1 MSVSVVVG
9 AQWGDEAKGK
19 VVDLLAKDARYVVR
33 YAGGSN
39 AGHTVCVNGTTYK
52 FHLIPSGILHPHV
65 TAVIADGVVMDLRA
79 FAAEADALRAQG
91 VDLSRLRI
99 GLGVHLTMPYHRLLD
114 ELEEA
119 QLEGRIGTTKRGI
132 GPTYADKAWRIG
144 VRVADLLDRDRF
156 AQRVKRVLRRRNPTI
171 QRVYNAR
178 PIDADALI
186 AEFEPY
192 AELVR
197 PYVCDVPRLLMDAVE
212 RGEPILMEGA
222 QGTLLD
228 LDYGT
233 YPYVTSS
240 HPVAAGACLG
250 TGIAPNRL
258 REIWG
263 VAKAYTTRVGEG
275 PFPTEL
281 TDETGDRIRNRGR
294 EYGTTTG
301 RARRVG
307 WLDLVALRHAARVNG
322 FTALAV
328 TLLDVLS
335 GFDSLRVCVAYRLD
349 GATTR
354 EFVADA
360 PTLARCV
367 PVYETLPGWREEI
380 SDCRTLDEL
389 PSNARAYLQCIEQ
402 YVGVPIRLISVG
414 AGREQTIW
422 VWAATPPRVRVGAG
436 CPASSV

>member
-19 VVDLLAKDARYVVR
+19 IVDLFAQRAHYVVR

-52 FHLIPSGILHPHV
+52 FHLIPSGILHPNV

-79 FAAEADALRAQG
+79 FEIEAAALQQQG

-119 QLEGRIGTTKRGI
+119 QIEGRIGTTKRGI

-144 VRVADLLDRDRF
+144 VRVADLLERDRL
-156 AQRVKRVLRRRNPTI
+156 AQRVRRVLQRRNPTI
-171 QRVYNAR
+171 ERVYGAKPLN
-178 PIDADALI
+178 PDALI
-186 AEFEPY
+186 EEFAHHAERIRPY
-192 AELVR
+192 A
-197 PYVCDVPRLLMDAVE
+197 CDVPHLLMNALE

-240 HPVAAGACLG
+240 HPIAAGACLG

-258 REIWG
+258 TEIWG
-263 VAKAYTTRVGEG
+263 VAKAYATRVGEG

-281 TDETGDRIRNRGR
+281 HDAIGDRIRNRGR

-307 WLDLVALRHAARVNG
+307 WLDLVALRYAARVNG
-322 FTALAV
+322 FTALAL

-335 GFDSLRVCVAYRLD
+335 GFRTLKVCIAYRRGD
-349 GATTR
+349 TETR

-360 PTLARCV
+360 PQLAQCA
-367 PVYETLPGWREEI
+367 PVYAELPGWSEEI
-380 SDCRTLDEL
+380 DDCRTLDDL
-389 PSNARAYLQCIEQ
+389 PPNALRYLNFIED
-402 YVGVPIRLISVG
+402 YVGVPVKIVSVG
-414 AGREQTIW
+414 PGREQTII
-422 VWAATPPRVRVGAG
+422 V
-436 CPASSV
+436 

>member
-1 MSVSVVVG
+1 MSVCVVVG

-19 VVDLLAKDARYVVR
+19 IVDLFAQRARYVVR

-39 AGHTVCVNGTTYK
+39 AGHTVCVNGATYK

-79 FAAEADALRAQG
+79 FEIEAAALQQQG

-119 QLEGRIGTTKRGI
+119 QIEGRIGTTKRGI

-144 VRVADLLDRDRF
+144 VRVADLLERDRL
-156 AQRVKRVLRRRNPTI
+156 AHRVQRVLQRRNPTI
-171 QRVYNAR
+171 ERVYGAQ
-178 PIDADALI
+178 PLKPDALI
-186 AEFEPY
+186 EEFAQY
-192 AELVR
+192 AERIR
-197 PYVCDVPRLLMDAVE
+197 PHACDAPHLLMNALE

-240 HPVAAGACLG
+240 HPIAAGACLG
-250 TGIAPNRL
+250 TGVAPNHL
-258 REIWG
+258 TEIWG
-263 VAKAYTTRVGEG
+263 VAKAYATRVGEG

-281 TDETGDRIRNRGR
+281 HNEIGDRIRNRGR

-307 WLDLVALRHAARVNG
+307 WLDLVALRYAARLNG
-322 FTALAV
+322 FTALAL

-335 GFDSLRVCVAYRLD
+335 GFETLQVCIAYRYR
-349 GATTR
+349 GSETR

-360 PTLARCV
+360 PQLAQCE
-367 PVYETLPGWREEI
+367 PIYAELPGWMEEI
-380 SDCRTLDEL
+380 DDCRSLDDL
-389 PSNARAYLQCIEQ
+389 PPNALRYLNFIED
-402 YVGVPIRLISVG
+402 YVGVPVKIISVG
-414 AGREQTIW
+414 PGREQTILL
-422 VWAATPPRVRVGAG
+422 
-436 CPASSV
+436 

>member
-1 MSVSVVVG
+1 MPVSVVVG

-19 VVDLLAKDARYVVR
+19 IVDLLAQRARYVVR

-39 AGHTVCVNGTTYK
+39 AGHTVCTNGTTYK

-65 TAVIADGVVMDLRA
+65 IAVIADGVVMDLRA
-79 FAAEADALRAQG
+79 FSIEAAALREQG
-91 VDLSRLRI
+91 VSLDRLRI

-144 VRVADLLDRDRF
+144 IRVADLLERDRL
-156 AQRVKRVLRRRNPTI
+156 ATRIRRVLQRRNPTI
-171 QRVYNAR
+171 ERVYGAK
-178 PIDADALI
+178 PLDPDALI
-186 AEFEPY
+186 EEYWSY
-192 AELVR
+192 AEQIR
-197 PYVCDVPRLLMDAVE
+197 PYVCDVPHLLLRALEQD
-212 RGEPILMEGA
+212 EPILMEGA

-258 REIWG
+258 TEIWG

-307 WLDLVALRHAARVNG
+307 WLDLVALRYAARING

-335 GFDSLRVCVAYRLD
+335 GFPTLKVCVAYRHE
-349 GATTR
+349 GRETR

-360 PTLARCV
+360 PALARCEPIYV
-367 PVYETLPGWREEI
+367 ELPGWEQEI
-380 SDCRTLDEL
+380 DRCRSLAEL
-389 PSNARAYLQCIEQ
+389 PANARAYLHFIEE
-402 YVGVPIRLISVG
+402 YVGVPIKLISVG
-414 AGREQTIW
+414 AQREQTI
-422 VWAATPPRVRVGAG
+422 VV
-436 CPASSV
+436 

>member
-1 MSVSVVVG
+1 MSVLVVVG

-19 VVDLLAKDARYVVR
+19 IVDLFAQRARYVVR

-39 AGHTVCVNGTTYK
+39 AGHTVCVNGATYK
-52 FHLIPSGILHPHV
+52 FHLIPSGILHPN
-65 TAVIADGVVMDLRA
+65 VIAVVGDGVVMDLRA
-79 FAAEADALRAQG
+79 FGIEAAALHEQG

-99 GLGVHLTMPYHRLLD
+99 GRGVHLTMPYHRLLD

-119 QLEGRIGTTKRGI
+119 QIEGRIGTTKRGI

-144 VRVADLLDRDRF
+144 VRVADLMERDRL
-156 AQRVKRVLRRRNPTI
+156 AQRIQRVLQRRNPTI
-171 QRVYNAR
+171 QRVYGAKPLNANE
-178 PIDADALI
+178 LI
-186 AEFEPY
+186 EEFTHY
-192 AELVR
+192 AEQIR
-197 PYVCDVPRLLMDAVE
+197 PYVCDVPHLLMQAAE
-212 RGEPILMEGA
+212 RSEPIVMEGA

-240 HPVAAGACLG
+240 HPIAAGACLG

-258 REIWG
+258 TEIWG

-281 TDETGDRIRNRGR
+281 TDEIGDRIRNRGR

-307 WLDLVALRHAARVNG
+307 WLDLVALRYAARVNG

-335 GFDSLRVCVAYRLD
+335 GFERLKVCVAYRYND
-349 GATTR
+349 AQTR
-354 EFVADA
+354 EFIADA
-360 PTLARCV
+360 PALARCE
-367 PVYETLPGWREEI
+367 PVYAELHGWREEI
-380 SDCRTLDEL
+380 DHCRTLEEL
-389 PSNARAYLQCIEQ
+389 PTNARAYLNFIEEHIS
-402 YVGVPIRLISVG
+402 VPIRLVSVG
-414 AGREQTIW
+414 PSREQTIQ
-422 VWAATPPRVRVGAG
+422 
-436 CPASSV
+436 CS

>member
-1 MSVSVVVG
+1 MTVSVVVG

-19 VVDLLAKDARYVVR
+19 IVDLLAQRARYVVR

-39 AGHTVCVNGTTYK
+39 AGHTVCINGTTYK
-52 FHLIPSGILHPHV
+52 FHLIPSGVLHPHV
-65 TAVIADGVVMDLRA
+65 TAVIADGVVIDLRA
-79 FAAEADALRAQG
+79 FTTEAAVLRAQG

-119 QLEGRIGTTKRGI
+119 QLEGRLGTTKRGI

-144 VRVADLLDRDRF
+144 VRVADLLERDRL
-156 AQRVKRVLRRRNPTI
+156 AQRLQRVLQRRNPTL
-171 QRVYNAR
+171 QRVYGVKPLNA
-178 PIDADALI
+178 DELI
-186 AEFEPY
+186 AEFSQY
-192 AELVR
+192 AEQIR
-197 PYVCDVPRLLMDAVE
+197 DYVCDVPHLLMNAAE
-212 RGEPILMEGA
+212 QGEPILLEGA

-258 REIWG
+258 TDIWG

-281 TDETGDRIRNRGR
+281 EDETGERIRNRGR

-307 WLDLVALRHAARVNG
+307 WLDLVALRYAARVNG
-322 FTALAV
+322 FTALAL

-335 GFDSLRVCVAYRLD
+335 GLPQLKVCVAYRYR
-349 GATTR
+349 GKETR
-354 EFVADA
+354 EFIADA
-360 PTLARCV
+360 PALAQCE
-367 PVYETLPGWREEI
+367 PVYHELPGWHEDI
-380 SDCRTLDEL
+380 AHCRTLDDL
-389 PSNARAYLQCIEQ
+389 PSNALAYLNFIEE
-402 YVGVPIRLISVG
+402 YVRVPIRLVSVG
-414 AGREQTIW
+414 PSREQTIGE
-422 VWAATPPRVRVGAG
+422 V
-436 CPASSV
+436 

>member
-39 AGHTVCVNGTTYK
+39 AGHTVCVNSTTYK

-79 FAAEADALRAQG
+79 FVAEADTLRAQG

-197 PYVCDVPRLLMDAVE
+197 PYVCDVPRLLMNAVE

-258 REIWG
+258 REVWG

-281 TDETGDRIRNRGR
+281 TDAMGDRIRNRGR

-307 WLDLVALRHAARVNG
+307 WLDLVALRYATRVNG

-335 GFDSLRVCVAYRLD
+335 GFDSLKVCVAYRLE
-349 GATTR
+349 GKTTR
-354 EFVADA
+354 AFVADA
-360 PTLARCV
+360 PTLARCE

-380 SDCRTLDEL
+380 GDCRTLDEL
-389 PSNARAYLQCIEQ
+389 PANARAYLQCIEQ

-422 VWAATPPRVRVGAG
+422 V
-436 CPASSV
+436 

>member
-19 VVDLLAKDARYVVR
+19 IVDLLAQNARYVVR

-39 AGHTVCVNGTTYK
+39 AGHTVCVNGASYK
-52 FHLIPSGILHPHV
+52 FHLIPSGVLHPHV

-79 FAAEADALRAQG
+79 FAAESDALQAQG

-99 GLGVHLTMPYHRLLD
+99 GLGVHLTLPYHRLLD

-119 QLEGRIGTTKRGI
+119 QLEGRLGTTKRGI
-132 GPTYADKAWRIG
+132 GPTYADKAWRVG
-144 VRVADLLDRDRF
+144 VRVADLMDRDRF
-156 AQRVKRVLRRRNPTI
+156 AQRVHRVLQRRNPTI
-171 QRVYNAR
+171 QRVYNAA

-186 AEFEPY
+186 TEFASY
-192 AELVR
+192 AERIR
-197 PYVCDVPRLLMDAVE
+197 PHVCDVPHLLMNAAE
-212 RGEPILMEGA
+212 RSESILLEGA

-258 REIWG
+258 RAIWG

-281 TDETGDRIRNRGR
+281 TDERGDWIRNRGR

-307 WLDLVALRHAARVNG
+307 WLDLVALRYAARVNG

-335 GFDSLRVCVAYRLD
+335 GLDTLKVCVAYRLN
-349 GATTR
+349 GAVTR

-360 PTLARCV
+360 PTLSRCE
-367 PVYETLPGWREEI
+367 PVYETLPGWSEPI
-380 SDCRTLDEL
+380 GACRALHEL
-389 PSNARAYLQCIEQ
+389 PANARAYLQYIQ
-402 YVGVPIRLISVG
+402 NYVGVPIRLVSVG
-414 AGREQTIW
+414 AAREQTIQ
-422 VWAATPPRVRVGAG
+422 
-436 CPASSV
+436 CE

>member
-1 MSVSVVVG
+1 MAVSVVVG

-19 VVDLLAKDARYVVR
+19 IVDLFAQRARYVVR

-39 AGHTVCVNGTTYK
+39 AGHTVCVNGATYK
-52 FHLIPSGILHPHV
+52 FHLIPSGILHPNV

-79 FAAEADALRAQG
+79 FEIEAAALQEQG

-144 VRVADLLDRDRF
+144 VRVADLLERDRL
-156 AQRVKRVLRRRNPTI
+156 AARIQRVLQRRNPTI
-171 QRVYNAR
+171 QRVYGAKPLNT
-178 PIDADALI
+178 DELI
-186 AEFEPY
+186 AEFSHR
-192 AELVR
+192 AEQIR
-197 PYVCDVPRLLMDAVE
+197 PYVCDVPHLLMRAVE
-212 RGEPILMEGA
+212 SGEPILMEGA

-258 REIWG
+258 TEIWG

-275 PFPTEL
+275 PFPTEEKGEIGEL
-281 TDETGDRIRNRGR
+281 LRARGG
-294 EYGTTTG
+294 EYGATTG
-301 RARRVG
+301 RPRRCGWFDLPLIRQARRING
-307 WLDLVALRHAARVNG
+307 ITDMAL
-322 FTALAV
+322 TK
-328 TLLDVLS
+328 LDVLS
-335 GFDSLRVCVAYRLD
+335 GLKTIKIAVSYKLD
-349 GATTR
+349 GKEIEYFPSAQLHR
-354 EFVADA
+354 IE
-360 PTLARCV
+360 
-367 PVYETLPGWREEI
+367 PVYEELPGWEEDI
-380 SDCRTLDEL
+380 SGCDSFSSL
-389 PSNARAYLQCIEQ
+389 PKAAQNYVRYIERASGIKLS
-402 YVGVPIRLISVG
+402 LISNG
-414 AGREQTIW
+414 ADRKNTFL
-422 VWAATPPRVRVGAG
+422 VL
-436 CPASSV
+436 

>member
-1 MSVSVVVG
+1 MAVSVVVG

-19 VVDLLAKDARYVVR
+19 IVDLFAQRARYVVR

-39 AGHTVCVNGTTYK
+39 AGHTVCVNGATYK
-52 FHLIPSGILHPHV
+52 FHLIPSGILHPNV

-79 FAAEADALRAQG
+79 FEIEAAALQEQG

-144 VRVADLLDRDRF
+144 VRVADLLERDRL
-156 AQRVKRVLRRRNPTI
+156 AARIQRVLQRRNPTI
-171 QRVYNAR
+171 QRVYGAKPLNT
-178 PIDADALI
+178 DELI
-186 AEFEPY
+186 AEFSHR
-192 AELVR
+192 AEQIR
-197 PYVCDVPRLLMDAVE
+197 PYVCDVPHLLMRAVE
-212 RGEPILMEGA
+212 SGEPILMEGA

-258 REIWG
+258 TEIWG

-281 TDETGDRIRNRGR
+281 EDETGDRIRNRGR

-307 WLDLVALRHAARVNG
+307 WLDLVALRYAARING

-335 GFDSLRVCVAYRLD
+335 GFPTLKVCVAYHYN
-349 GATTR
+349 GAETR
-354 EFVADA
+354 DFIADA
-360 PTLARCV
+360 PALAHCE
-367 PVYETLPGWREEI
+367 PVYAELPGWSEEI
-380 SDCRTLDEL
+380 DHCRTLDDL
-389 PSNARAYLQCIEQ
+389 PPNALNYLKFIEE
-402 YVGVPIRLISVG
+402 YTGVPVKLVSVG
-414 AGREQTIW
+414 PGREQTIY
-422 VWAATPPRVRVGAG
+422 THP
-436 CPASSV
+436 

>member
-19 VVDLLAKDARYVVR
+19 IVDLLAQRARYVVR

-39 AGHTVCVNGTTYK
+39 AGHTVCVDGATYK
-52 FHLIPSGILHPHV
+52 FHLIPSGILHPQV
-65 TAVIADGVVMDLRA
+65 IAVIADGVVMDLRA
-79 FAAEADALRAQG
+79 FSTEATALQQQG

-99 GLGVHLTMPYHRLLD
+99 GRGVHLTMPYHRLLD

-119 QLEGRIGTTKRGI
+119 QIEGRIGTTKRGI

-144 VRVADLLDRDRF
+144 VRVADLLERDRL
-156 AQRVKRVLRRRNPTI
+156 AVRIRRVLQRRNPTI
-171 QRVYNAR
+171 ERVYGAT
-178 PIDADALI
+178 PLHPDALI
-186 AEFEPY
+186 EEFAQYAEMIRPY
-192 AELVR
+192 ACDA
-197 PYVCDVPRLLMDAVE
+197 PYLLMDALE

-240 HPVAAGACLG
+240 HPIAAGACLG

-258 REIWG
+258 TEIWG

-281 TDETGDRIRNRGR
+281 RDAIGDRIRNRGR
-294 EYGTTTG
+294 EYGVTTG

-307 WLDLVALRHAARVNG
+307 WLDLVALRYAARVNG
-322 FTALAV
+322 FTALAL

-335 GFDSLRVCVAYRLD
+335 GLETLKVCIAYRL
-349 GATTR
+349 GGSETR
-354 EFVADA
+354 EFIADA
-360 PTLARCV
+360 HQLAHCE
-367 PVYETLPGWREEI
+367 PVYNELPGWTEEI
-380 SDCRTLDEL
+380 GGCRSLDDL
-389 PSNARAYLQCIEQ
+389 PPNALRYLNFIEN
-402 YVGVPIRLISVG
+402 YVGAPVKIVSVG
-414 AGREQTIW
+414 PSREQTIL
-422 VWAATPPRVRVGAG
+422 V
-436 CPASSV
+436 

>member
-1 MSVSVVVG
+1 MPVSVVVG

-19 VVDLLAKDARYVVR
+19 IVDLLARHARYVVR

-39 AGHTVCVNGTTYK
+39 AGHTVCIDGTTYK

-65 TAVIADGVVMDLRA
+65 IAVIADGVVMDLRA
-79 FAAEADALRAQG
+79 FVAEAAALREQG
-91 VDLSRLRI
+91 VSLERLRI

-119 QLEGRIGTTKRGI
+119 QIEGRIGTTKRGI

-144 VRVADLLDRDRF
+144 IRVADLMERDRF
-156 AQRVKRVLRRRNPTI
+156 AQRIRHVLRRRNPTI
-171 QRVYNAR
+171 ERVYGAK
-178 PIDADALI
+178 PIDPDALI
-186 AEFEPY
+186 DEFTRY
-192 AELVR
+192 AEMIR
-197 PYVCDVPRLLMDAVE
+197 PHVCDVPRMLMQAVE
-212 RGEPILMEGA
+212 RDEPILMEGA

-258 REIWG
+258 TEIWG

-307 WLDLVALRHAARVNG
+307 WLDLVALRYAACVNG
-322 FTALAV
+322 FTALAI

-335 GFDSLRVCVAYRLD
+335 GFPTLKVCVAYRYK
-349 GATTR
+349 GQETR
-354 EFVADA
+354 EFLADA
-360 PTLARCV
+360 PALARCE
-367 PVYETLPGWREEI
+367 PVYVELPGWDKEI
-380 SDCRTLDEL
+380 SDCRTIDEL
-389 PSNARAYLQCIEQ
+389 PSNALAYLQFIEE
-402 YVGVPIRLISVG
+402 YVGVPIKIVSVG
-414 AGREQTIW
+414 PQREQTIML
-422 VWAATPPRVRVGAG
+422 
-436 CPASSV
+436 

>member
-1 MSVSVVVG
+1 MAVSVVVG

-19 VVDLLAKDARYVVR
+19 IVDLFAQHARYVVR

-39 AGHTVCVNGTTYK
+39 AGHTVCVNGTIYK
-52 FHLIPSGILHPHV
+52 FHLIPSGILHPDI
-65 TAVIADGVVMDLRA
+65 TAVVADGVVLDLRA
-79 FAAEADALRAQG
+79 FEIEVAALKEQG

-119 QLEGRIGTTKRGI
+119 PLEGRIGTTKRGI

-144 VRVADLLDRDRF
+144 VRVADLLERDRL
-156 AQRVKRVLRRRNPTI
+156 AARIQRVLRRRNPTI
-171 QRVYNAR
+171 QRVYGAK
-178 PIDADALI
+178 PLDADELI
-186 AEFEPY
+186 AEFACR
-192 AELVR
+192 AEQIR
-197 PYVCDVPRLLMDAVE
+197 PYVCDVPHLLMRAVE
-212 RGEPILMEGA
+212 NGEPILMEGA

-240 HPVAAGACLG
+240 HPIAAGACLG

-258 REIWG
+258 TEIWG

-281 TDETGDRIRNRGR
+281 EDETGDRIRNRGR

-307 WLDLVALRHAARVNG
+307 WLDLVALRYAARLNG

-335 GFDSLRVCVAYRLD
+335 GIPTLKVCVAYRYN
-349 GATTR
+349 GTETR
-354 EFVADA
+354 DFIADA
-360 PTLARCV
+360 PALARCE
-367 PVYETLPGWREEI
+367 PVYTELPGWNEEI
-380 SDCRTLDEL
+380 SHCRTLDDL
-389 PSNARAYLQCIEQ
+389 PLNALNYLKFIEE
-402 YVGVPIRLISVG
+402 YTGVPVKLVSVG
-414 AGREQTIW
+414 PEREQTID
-422 VWAATPPRVRVGAG
+422 VR
-436 CPASSV
+436 P

>member
-1 MSVSVVVG
+1 
-9 AQWGDEAKGK
+9 
-19 VVDLLAKDARYVVR
+19 
-33 YAGGSN
+33 
-39 AGHTVCVNGTTYK
+39 
-52 FHLIPSGILHPHV
+52 
-65 TAVIADGVVMDLRA
+65 
-79 FAAEADALRAQG
+79 
-91 VDLSRLRI
+91 
-99 GLGVHLTMPYHRLLD
+99 GVHLTMPYHRLLD

-156 AQRVKRVLRRRNPTI
+156 AQRVQRVLQRRNPTI
-171 QRVYNAR
+171 QRVYNAK
-178 PIDADALI
+178 PIDPDALI
-186 AEFEPY
+186 AEFAPY
-192 AELVR
+192 AEVVR
-197 PYVCDVPRLLMDAVE
+197 PYACDVPHLLMGAAE
-212 RGEPILMEGA
+212 RGEPILLEGA

-307 WLDLVALRHAARVNG
+307 WLDLVALRYAARVNG

-335 GFDSLRVCVAYRLD
+335 GFDTLKVCVAYRLD
-349 GATTR
+349 GRETR
-354 EFVADA
+354 DFIADA
-360 PTLARCV
+360 PTLARCE

-389 PSNARAYLQCIEQ
+389 PPNARAYLQCIEQ

-422 VWAATPPRVRVGAG
+422 V
-436 CPASSV
+436 

>member
-19 VVDLLAKDARYVVR
+19 IVDLLAQNARYVVR

-39 AGHTVCVNGTTYK
+39 AGHTVCVNGASYK
-52 FHLIPSGILHPHV
+52 FHLIPSGVLHPHV

-79 FAAEADALRAQG
+79 FAAESDALQAQG

-99 GLGVHLTMPYHRLLD
+99 GLGVHLTLPYHRLLD

-119 QLEGRIGTTKRGI
+119 QLEGRLGTTKRGI
-132 GPTYADKAWRIG
+132 GPTYADKAWRVG
-144 VRVADLLDRDRF
+144 VRVADLIDRNRF
-156 AQRVKRVLRRRNPTI
+156 AQRVHRVLQRRNPTI
-171 QRVYNAR
+171 QRIYNAA

-186 AEFEPY
+186 TEFTAY
-192 AELVR
+192 AERIR
-197 PYVCDVPRLLMDAVE
+197 PHVCDVPHLLMNAAE
-212 RGEPILMEGA
+212 RSESILLEGA

-258 REIWG
+258 RAIWG

-281 TDETGDRIRNRGR
+281 TDEMGDWIRNRGR

-307 WLDLVALRHAARVNG
+307 WLDLVALRYAARVNG

-335 GFDSLRVCVAYRLD
+335 GLDTLKVCFAYRLN
-349 GATTR
+349 GAVTR

-360 PTLARCV
+360 PTLSRCE
-367 PVYETLPGWREEI
+367 PVYETLPGWSEPI
-380 SDCRTLDEL
+380 GACRALHEL
-389 PSNARAYLQCIEQ
+389 PANARAYLQYIQ
-402 YVGVPIRLISVG
+402 NYVGVPIRLVSVG
-414 AGREQTIW
+414 AAREQTIQ
-422 VWAATPPRVRVGAG
+422 
-436 CPASSV
+436 CE

>member
-19 VVDLLAKDARYVVR
+19 IVDLFAQRARYVVR

-39 AGHTVCVNGTTYK
+39 AGHTVCVNGATYK
-52 FHLIPSGILHPHV
+52 FHLIPSGILHPNV

-79 FAAEADALRAQG
+79 FEIEVAALQQQG
-91 VDLSRLRI
+91 VDLSHLRI

-119 QLEGRIGTTKRGI
+119 QIEGRIGTTKRGI

-144 VRVADLLDRDRF
+144 VRVADLLERDRL
-156 AQRVKRVLRRRNPTI
+156 AQRVRRALQRRNPTI
-171 QRVYNAR
+171 ERVYGAK
-178 PIDADALI
+178 PLDPDALI
-186 AEFEPY
+186 EEFAQY
-192 AELVR
+192 AGRIR
-197 PYVCDVPRLLMDAVE
+197 PYTCDVPHLLMNALK

-233 YPYVTSS
+233 YPFVTSS
-240 HPVAAGACLG
+240 HPIAAGACLG

-258 REIWG
+258 TEIWG

-281 TDETGDRIRNRGR
+281 HDVIGDRIRNRGR

-307 WLDLVALRHAARVNG
+307 WLDLVALRYAAHVNG

-335 GFDSLRVCVAYRLD
+335 GFETLKLCIAYRRGD
-349 GATTR
+349 TETR

-360 PTLARCV
+360 PQLAQCE
-367 PVYETLPGWREEI
+367 PVYAELPGWTEEI
-380 SDCRTLDEL
+380 DNCRSLDDL
-389 PSNARAYLQCIEQ
+389 PPNALRYLNFIED
-402 YVGVPIRLISVG
+402 YVGVPIKIISVG
-414 AGREQTIW
+414 PGREQTIII
-422 VWAATPPRVRVGAG
+422 
-436 CPASSV
+436 

>member
-1 MSVSVVVG
+1 MSVIVVVG

-19 VVDLLAKDARYVVR
+19 IVDLLAQRANYVVR

-52 FHLIPSGILHPHV
+52 FHLVPSGILHPQT
-65 TAVIADGVVMDLRA
+65 TAVIADGVVLDVRA
-79 FAAEADALRAQG
+79 FEIECAALQQQG

-99 GLGVHLTMPYHRLLD
+99 GQGVHLTMPYHRLLD
-114 ELEEA
+114 ELEES
-119 QLEGRIGTTKRGI
+119 QIEGRIGTTKRGI

-144 VRVADLLDRDRF
+144 VRVADLMERDRL
-156 AQRVKRVLRRRNPTI
+156 AQRVQRVLRRRNPTI
-171 QRVYNAR
+171 ERVYNAK
-178 PIDADALI
+178 PLKPDALI
-186 AEFEPY
+186 EEFARY
-192 AELVR
+192 AELLR
-197 PYVCDVPRLLMDAVE
+197 PYVCDAPHLLMNALE
-212 RGEPILMEGA
+212 QGETILMEGA

-250 TGIAPNRL
+250 TGVAPNRL
-258 REIWG
+258 TEIWG

-281 TDETGDRIRNRGR
+281 HDAIGERIRDRGR

-307 WLDLVALRHAARVNG
+307 WLDLVALRYAARVNG
-322 FTALAV
+322 FTHLAL

-335 GFDSLRVCVAYRLD
+335 GFETLKVCTAYRWR
-349 GATTR
+349 GRETR
-354 EFVADA
+354 EFIADA
-360 PTLARCV
+360 HQLAQCQ
-367 PVYETLPGWREEI
+367 PLYTELDGWMEDI
-380 SDCRTLDEL
+380 SDCRALGEL
-389 PSNARAYLQCIEQ
+389 PSNAQRYIRFIEEYLHTP
-402 YVGVPIRLISVG
+402 VKVISVG
-414 AGREQTIW
+414 PGREQTIL
-422 VWAATPPRVRVGAG
+422 VE
-436 CPASSV
+436 

>member
-19 VVDLLAKDARYVVR
+19 IVDLLAQRARYVVR

-39 AGHTVCVNGTTYK
+39 AGHTVCVNGATYK
-52 FHLIPSGILHPHV
+52 FHLIPSGILHPQV

-79 FAAEADALRAQG
+79 FEIEAAALQRQG

-99 GLGVHLTMPYHRLLD
+99 GRGVHLTMPYHRLLD

-119 QLEGRIGTTKRGI
+119 QIEGRIGTTKRGI

-144 VRVADLLDRDRF
+144 VRVADLLERDRF
-156 AQRVKRVLRRRNPTI
+156 AQRVRRVLQRRNPTI
-171 QRVYNAR
+171 QRVYGAK
-178 PIDADALI
+178 PLEAEQLI
-186 AEFEPY
+186 EEFAPY
-192 AELVR
+192 AEMIR
-197 PYVCDVPRLLMDAVE
+197 PYVCDVPALLLRALE
-212 RGEPILMEGA
+212 QGEPILMEGA

-258 REIWG
+258 TAIWG

-281 TDETGDRIRNRGR
+281 QDETGDRIRNRGR

-307 WLDLVALRHAARVNG
+307 WLDLVALRYAARING
-322 FTALAV
+322 FTALAL

-335 GFDSLRVCVAYRLD
+335 GFPTLKVCIAYRLN
-349 GATTR
+349 GTETR
-354 EFVADA
+354 EFVSDA
-360 PTLARCV
+360 PLLARCE
-367 PVYETLPGWREEI
+367 PIYAELPGWMDEI
-380 SDCRTLDEL
+380 GDCRTLDDL
-389 PSNARAYLQCIEQ
+389 PENALTYLNFIEE
-402 YVGVPIRLISVG
+402 YVGVPIKLISVG
-414 AGREQTIW
+414 PGREQTILL
-422 VWAATPPRVRVGAG
+422 
-436 CPASSV
+436 

>member
-19 VVDLLAKDARYVVR
+19 VVDLLAHEADYVVR

-52 FHLIPSGILHPHV
+52 FHLIPSGILHPNA

-79 FAAEADALRAQG
+79 FVAEADALQVQG

-114 ELEEA
+114 ELEES
-119 QLEGRIGTTKRGI
+119 QVEGRIGTTKRGI
-132 GPTYADKAWRIG
+132 GPTYGDKAWRIG

-156 AQRVKRVLRRRNPTI
+156 AQRVRRVLQRRNPTI
-171 QRVYNAR
+171 QRVYNAK

-186 AEFEPY
+186 DEFAPY
-192 AELVR
+192 AERIR
-197 PYVCDVPRLLMDAVE
+197 PYVCDVPHLLMNAVE
-212 RGEPILMEGA
+212 RGKRLLMEGA

-228 LDYGT
+228 VDYGT

-258 REIWG
+258 SAIWG

-281 TDETGDRIRNRGR
+281 TDAVGDRIRNRGR

-307 WLDLVALRHAARVNG
+307 WLDLVALRYAARVNG

-335 GFDSLRVCVAYRLD
+335 GFETLKVCVAYRL
-349 GATTR
+349 GGKTTR
-354 EFVADA
+354 EFIADA
-360 PTLARCV
+360 PTLARCE
-367 PVYETLPGWREEI
+367 PVYEELPGWCEEI
-380 SDCRTLDEL
+380 DGCRTLNEL
-389 PSNARAYLQCIEQ
+389 PAHARAYLQFIEQ
-402 YVGVPIRLISVG
+402 AVGAPIRLVSVG
-414 AGREQTIW
+414 PGREQTLW
-422 VWAATPPRVRVGAG
+422 RD
-436 CPASSV
+436 

>member
-19 VVDLLAKDARYVVR
+19 VVDLLATGARYVVR

-39 AGHTVCVNGTTYK
+39 AGHTVRVNGTTYK

-79 FAAEADALRAQG
+79 FAAEADALQAQG

-114 ELEEA
+114 ELEES

-156 AQRVKRVLRRRNPTI
+156 AQRVQRVLQRRNPTI
-171 QRVYNAR
+171 QRVYNAK
-178 PIDADALI
+178 PLDPDALI
-186 AEFEPY
+186 AEFAAY

-197 PYVCDVPRLLMDAVE
+197 PYVCDVPALLMDAAE

-307 WLDLVALRHAARVNG
+307 WLDLVALRYAARVNG

-335 GFDSLRVCVAYRLD
+335 GFDTLKVCVAYRLD
-349 GATTR
+349 GEITR
-354 EFVADA
+354 AFVADA
-360 PTLARCV
+360 PTLARCE
-367 PVYETLPGWREEI
+367 PVYEALPGWREEI
-380 SDCRTLDEL
+380 SDCRTLEDL
-389 PSNARAYLQCIEQ
+389 PPNARAYLRCIEQ

-422 VWAATPPRVRVGAG
+422 V
-436 CPASSV
+436 

>member
-1 MSVSVVVG
+1 MAVSVVVG

-19 VVDLLAKDARYVVR
+19 IVDLLAQRARYVVR

-39 AGHTVCVNGTTYK
+39 AGHTVCVNGATYK
-52 FHLIPSGILHPHV
+52 FHLIPSGILHSHV
-65 TAVIADGVVMDLRA
+65 TAVIADGVVMDLRS
-79 FAAEADALRAQG
+79 FSVEAAALREQG

-119 QLEGRIGTTKRGI
+119 QIEGRIGTTKRGI

-144 VRVADLLDRDRF
+144 VRVADLLERDRL
-156 AQRVKRVLRRRNPTI
+156 AQRIQRVLMRRNPTI
-171 QRVYNAR
+171 QRVYGAKPLNA
-178 PIDADALI
+178 DELI
-186 AEFEPY
+186 EEFSRY
-192 AELVR
+192 AEQIR
-197 PYVCDVPRLLMDAVE
+197 PYVCDVPHLLMRAVE
-212 RGEPILMEGA
+212 QDEPILMEGA

-240 HPVAAGACLG
+240 HPTAAGACLG
-250 TGIAPNRL
+250 TGVAPNRL
-258 REIWG
+258 TEIWG

-281 TDETGDRIRNRGR
+281 EDETGERIRNRGR

-307 WLDLVALRHAARVNG
+307 WLDLVALRYAARVNG

-335 GFDSLRVCVAYRLD
+335 GFPRLKVCVAYRV
-349 GATTR
+349 GGSETR
-354 EFVADA
+354 EFIGDA
-360 PTLARCV
+360 PALARCE
-367 PVYETLPGWREEI
+367 PVYAELPGWREEI
-380 SDCRTLDEL
+380 THCRTPDDL
-389 PSNARAYLQCIEQ
+389 PANALAYLNFIEE

-414 AGREQTIW
+414 PGREQTI
-422 VWAATPPRVRVGAG
+422 GA
-436 CPASSV
+436 V

>member
-1 MSVSVVVG
+1 MPVSVVVG

-19 VVDLLAKDARYVVR
+19 VVDLLAQHARYVVR

-39 AGHTVCVNGTTYK
+39 AGHTVCINGTTYR
-52 FHLIPSGILHPHV
+52 FHLVPSGILRSHV
-65 TAVIADGVVMDLRA
+65 VAVIADGVVMDLRA
-79 FAAEADALRAQG
+79 FADEAAALEAQG
-91 VDLSRLRI
+91 VSLERLRI

-119 QLEGRIGTTKRGI
+119 QIEGRIGTTKRGI

-144 VRVADLLDRDRF
+144 IRVADLMERDRL
-156 AQRVKRVLRRRNPTI
+156 AQRIRHVLRRRNPMI
-171 QRVYNAR
+171 ERVYGVK
-178 PIDADALI
+178 PIDPDALI
-186 AEFEPY
+186 EEFTRY
-192 AELVR
+192 AEMIR
-197 PYVCDVPRLLMDAVE
+197 PHVCDVPQLLMQAVE

-250 TGIAPNRL
+250 TGIAPSRL
-258 REIWG
+258 TEIWG

-307 WLDLVALRHAARVNG
+307 WLDLVALRYAARVNG
-322 FTALAV
+322 FTALAIM
-328 TLLDVLS
+328 LLDVLS
-335 GFDSLRVCVAYRLD
+335 GFPTLKVCVAYRYK
-349 GATTR
+349 GQETR
-354 EFVADA
+354 EFIADA
-360 PTLARCV
+360 PALARCE
-367 PVYETLPGWREEI
+367 PVYVELPGWDVEI
-380 SDCRTLDEL
+380 GNCRTFEEL
-389 PSNARAYLQCIEQ
+389 PPNAQAYLRFIEK

-414 AGREQTIW
+414 PEREQTIML
-422 VWAATPPRVRVGAG
+422 
-436 CPASSV
+436 

>member
-1 MSVSVVVG
+1 MTVSVVVG

-19 VVDLLAKDARYVVR
+19 IVDLLAQRTRYVVR

-39 AGHTVCVNGTTYK
+39 AGHTVCINGTTYK
-52 FHLIPSGILHPHV
+52 FHLIPSGVLHPHV
-65 TAVIADGVVMDLRA
+65 TAVIADGVVIDLRA
-79 FAAEADALRAQG
+79 FTTEAAVLREQG

-119 QLEGRIGTTKRGI
+119 QLEGRLGTTKRGI

-144 VRVADLLDRDRF
+144 VRVADLLERDRL
-156 AQRVKRVLRRRNPTI
+156 AQRLQRVLQRRNPTL
-171 QRVYNAR
+171 QRVYGVKPLNA
-178 PIDADALI
+178 DELI
-186 AEFEPY
+186 AEFSQY
-192 AELVR
+192 AEQIR
-197 PYVCDVPRLLMDAVE
+197 DYVCDVPHLLMNAAE
-212 RGEPILMEGA
+212 QGEPILLEGA

-258 REIWG
+258 TDIWG

-281 TDETGDRIRNRGR
+281 EDETGERIRNRGR

-307 WLDLVALRHAARVNG
+307 WLDLVALRYAARVNG
-322 FTALAV
+322 FTALAL

-335 GFDSLRVCVAYRLD
+335 GLPQLKVCVAYRYR
-349 GATTR
+349 GKETR
-354 EFVADA
+354 EFIADA
-360 PTLARCV
+360 P
-367 PVYETLPGWREEI
+367 
-380 SDCRTLDEL
+380 
-389 PSNARAYLQCIEQ
+389 
-402 YVGVPIRLISVG
+402 
-414 AGREQTIW
+414 
-422 VWAATPPRVRVGAG
+422 
-436 CPASSV
+436 